1 MLVLCCNFSII
12 ISLETGFCDYEL
24 TSDSRYGDYTWN
36 ETIGGEVISVECATE
51 SGSGS
56 MVVRRCAGGSSGWNI
71 IDFSA
76 CRGCELKQLLFSYMD
91 LQFLSLIHDN

>member
-1 MLVLCCNFSII
+1 MFSWKRCICFCPSVLTCSFSVAFNM
-12 ISLETGFCDYEL
+12 ISLSFIPLETGFCDYEL
-24 TSDSRYGDYTWN
+24 TSDSQYGDYTWN

-56 MVVRRCAGGSSGWNI
+56 MVVRRCVGGRSGWNV

-76 CRGCELKQLLFSYMD
+76 CRRCE
-91 LQFLSLIHDN
+91 